1 MLFYIITGSI
11 IVLALIGIYIIN
23 VYNKFQFSI
32 IKLTEAENIIKKAL
46 KERLALFDRVIP
58 ILKEKIKD
66 EDDNKLLDSIIKI
79 KNKKLNSIELN
90 RELETCNK
98 RLNEILDSNVELY
111 NDEVIDKILKEF
123 YENKEDIQYGE
134 NYYNDEVINYNRL
147 VQSFPSK
154 IVAFFLRN
162 KKKEFY
168 DEEF

>member
-1 MLFYIITGSI
+1 MLFYIVLGSI
-11 IVLALIGIYIIN
+11 VVLALIGIYIIK

-32 IKLTEAENIIKKAL
+32 IKLTEAENIIKKSL

-98 RLNEILDSNVELY
+98 RLNEILDSNVDLY
-111 NDEVIDKILKEF
+111 KDDIVDKILKEF
-123 YENKEDIQYGE
+123 YENKESIQYGE
-134 NYYNDEVINYNRL
+134 NYYNDEVIYYNKL

-154 IVAFFLRN
+154 LVAFFFRY
-162 KKKEFY
+162 KKREFY

>member
-123 YENKEDIQYGE
+123 YENKEDSQYGE